1 MEYRRLGRTG
11 LKVSTICLGTMQFG
25 WTADEET
32 SHSVMSRAVEL
43 GINFIDTADV
53 YSSWA
58 SGNKGGES
66 ETIIGTWLAKE
77 TVNREDIVIATK
89 VRGSMGSGPND
100 QGLSRHHILSSV
112 HDSLSRLQTD
122 YIDLYQVHWPD
133 SETPLEETLGALDD
147 LIRSGLVRYIGC
159 SNYPAWLLT
168 KSLWLSDV
176 KRLARFE
183 TAQPHYNFVHR
194 AEFERELQDLCLDQ
208 EIGVI
213 PYSPLAGGFLTGKYS
228 RDGELPA
235 SERVQGVKD
244 RYFNDKGFDALETM
258 AEISRSHDAA
268 ISQMAIGWILAN
280 PTVSSAI
287 IGANSISQL
296 EETVAGADL
305 EISDDDKTKL
315 DDATAWN

>member
-1 MEYRRLGRTG
+1 
-11 LKVSTICLGTMQFG
+11 MQFG

-32 SHSVMSRAVEL
+32 SHSVLSRAVEL
-43 GINFIDTADV
+43 GCNFIDTADV

-66 ETIIGTWLAKE
+66 ETIIGTWLAKNS
-77 TVNREDIVIATK
+77 VSRGDIIIATK

-100 QGLSRHHILSSV
+100 QGLSRHHILRSV
-112 HDSLSRLQTD
+112 HDSLSRLQTG

-133 SETPLEETLGALDD
+133 NDTPLDETLGALDD

-168 KSLWLSDV
+168 KALWVSDI
-176 KRLARFE
+176 KQLARFE
-183 TAQPHYNFVHR
+183 TVQPHYNFIHR
-194 AEFERELQDLCLDQ
+194 SEFERELQDLCLDQ

-228 RDGELPA
+228 RDGDLPS
-235 SERVQGVKD
+235 SERAKGVRE
-244 RYFNDKGFDALETM
+244 RYFNDKGFEALEMM
-258 AEISRSHDAA
+258 AEISRSYDTA

-280 PTVSSAI
+280 PTVSSVI

-296 EETVAGADL
+296 EETFAGAEL
-305 EISDDDKTKL
+305 EISDNDKTRL
-315 DDATAWN
+315 DEATAWD

>member
-1 MEYRRLGRTG
+1 
-11 LKVSTICLGTMQFG
+11 MQFG

-32 SHSVMSRAVEL
+32 SHSVLSRAVEL
-43 GINFIDTADV
+43 GCNFIDTADV

-66 ETIIGTWLAKE
+66 ETIIGTWLAKNS
-77 TVNREDIVIATK
+77 VSRGDIIIATK

-133 SETPLEETLGALDD
+133 NDTPLDETLGALDD

-168 KSLWLSDV
+168 KALWVSDI
-176 KRLARFE
+176 KQLARFE
-183 TAQPHYNFVHR
+183 TVQPHYNFIHR
-194 AEFERELQDLCLDQ
+194 SEFERELQDLCLDQ

-228 RDGELPA
+228 RDGDLPS
-235 SERVQGVKD
+235 SERAKGVRK
-244 RYFNDKGFDALETM
+244 RYFNDKGFEALETM
-258 AEISRSHDAA
+258 EEISRSYDIA

-280 PTVSSAI
+280 PTVSSVI

-296 EETVAGADL
+296 EETFAGAEL
-305 EISDDDKTKL
+305 EISDNDKTRL
-315 DDATAWN
+315 DEATAWD